1 MMRRAWRESLST
13 ALCGPPQSCWVV
25 KTRLTFTSASA
36 LARLTFRRGAKP
48 RCAAS
53 PRRSASG
60 CRQEATRRCCFG
72 GSTCHSRQPAAPLHS
87 SCSARQR
94 RRCSRCGCT
103 RSCEAQACCPRCR
116 SCRLLQR
123 PPRCQGGRE
132 TSTCRPSPRW
142 GPQSLRC
149 LRRRP
154 SRSSLSHSRHLSALR
169 CRWRALQRGCAVA
182 MPRLL
187 SVSSAASTSRARS
200 QCWSLPPQ
208 RRRAWQAQWR
218 RQRRG
223 RSGAATLIFAST
235 RCTASWTTATRFVP
249 STWTLACCGGHRPS
263 HDGHRKQR
271 RHRRDQGAAATRRAV
286 RAPCR
291 ARQPASADVVPRA
304 TCPQHAP
311 QE

>member
-1 MMRRAWRESLST
+1 MTPREWRESSST

-60 CRQEATRRCCFG
+60 CRQEAMRRCCFG
-72 GSTCHSRQPAAPLHS
+72 GSTCHSRQPAAPLRS

-103 RSCEAQACCPRCR
+103 RSCEAPACCPRCR
-116 SCRLLQR
+116 SFRLLQR
-123 PPRCQGGRE
+123 PPRCQGWRE
-132 TSTCRPSPRW
+132 TSTCRASPRR
-142 GPQSLRC
+142 GPQSLRLRC

-169 CRWRALQRGCAVA
+169 CRRRALQRGCTVA

-200 QCWSLPPQ
+200 QCWSLPRVAQ
-208 RRRAWQAQWR
+208 SALAWQAQRR

-249 STWTLACCGGHRPS
+249 STSTLAC
-263 HDGHRKQR
+263 
-271 RHRRDQGAAATRRAV
+271 
-286 RAPCR
+286 
-291 ARQPASADVVPRA
+291 
-304 TCPQHAP
+304 
-311 QE
+311 